1 MQPFWRIRL
10 VLLTLARVRS
20 GAIGS
25 ASLFLLLRGACR
37 PCRQRETGCCTF
49 CAAARWSF
57 LLFCQLFIQPC
68 GDICKN
74 LQLVGLQ
81 QQLVAGT
88 GVEDAFNVQHTGV
101 LQALDGAA
109 HALALL
115 AHRVGIA
122 GEEEQ
127 RQNDRAVMDAYGFVK
142 GTEARTSESAC
153 VAELMKLYQK
163 LTETK

>member
-1 MQPFWRIRL
+1 MQRFRD
-10 VLLTLARVRS
+10 VGS
-20 GAIGS
+20 GQLPVQPVADVGKH
-25 ASLFLLLRGACR
+25 FLLVR
-37 PCRQRETGCCTF
+37 F
-49 CAAARWSF
+49 H
-57 LLFCQLFIQPC
+57 
-68 GDICKN
+68 
-74 LQLVGLQ
+74 
-81 QQLVAGT
+81 QQLVPGT
-88 GVEDAFNVQHTGV
+88 GVQLAFNVLHSGV
-101 LQALDGAA
+101 FQALDGAA

>member
-1 MQPFWRIRL
+1 MC
-10 VLLTLARVRS
+10 RS
-20 GAIGS
+20 P
-25 ASLFLLLRGACR
+25 LFV
-37 PCRQRETGCCTF
+37 
-49 CAAARWSF
+49 
-57 LLFCQLFIQPC
+57 LLFCQLFVRSC
-68 GDICKN
+68 GNVREN
-74 LQLVGLQ
+74 LQLVGLH

-88 GVEDAFNVQHTGV
+88 GVEDAFNVLHTGV
-101 LQALDGAA
+101 FQALDGAA

-153 VAELMKLYQK
+153 VAERMKLYQK

>member
-1 MQPFWRIRL
+1 MMTKAEDISNRPMRK
-10 VLLTLARVRS
+10 
-20 GAIGS
+20 G
-25 ASLFLLLRGACR
+25 CR
-37 PCRQRETGCCTF
+37 TICT
-49 CAAARWSF
+49 AALCLF
-57 LLFCQLFIQPC
+57 LLFCQLFVQSC
-68 GDICKN
+68 GNVREN
-74 LQLVGLQ
+74 LQLVGLH

-88 GVEDAFNVQHTGV
+88 GVEDAFNVLHTGV
-101 LQALDGAA
+101 FQALDGAA

>member
-1 MQPFWRIRL
+1 ML
-10 VLLTLARVRS
+10 V
-20 GAIGS
+20 
-25 ASLFLLLRGACR
+25 
-37 PCRQRETGCCTF
+37 
-49 CAAARWSF
+49 
-57 LLFCQLFIQPC
+57 LLFCQLFVQPC
-68 GDICKN
+68 GDVPEN
-74 LQLVGLQ
+74 LQLVGLH

-88 GVEDAFNVQHTGV
+88 GVEDAFNVLHTGV

-115 AHRVGIA
+115 AHRAGIA

-142 GTEARTSESAC
+142 GTEAWTSESAC

>member
-1 MQPFWRIRL
+1 MKDATRPETGEKRNRRTKRCAAVSGCGSGQLSVQP
-10 VLLTLARVRS
+10 VTDV
-20 GAIGS
+20 GKH
-25 ASLFLLLRGACR
+25 FLLVR
-37 PCRQRETGCCTF
+37 F
-49 CAAARWSF
+49 H
-57 LLFCQLFIQPC
+57 
-68 GDICKN
+68 
-74 LQLVGLQ
+74 
-81 QQLVAGT
+81 QQLVPGT
-88 GVEDAFNVQHTGV
+88 GVQLAFNVLHTGV
-101 LQALDGAA
+101 FQALDGAA

-153 VAELMKLYQK
+153 VAERMKLYQK

>member
-1 MQPFWRIRL
+1 M
-10 VLLTLARVRS
+10 
-20 GAIGS
+20 
-25 ASLFLLLRGACR
+25 
-37 PCRQRETGCCTF
+37 
-49 CAAARWSF
+49 F
-57 LLFCQLFIQPC
+57 LLFCQLFVQSC
-68 GDICKN
+68 GNVPEN
-74 LQLVGLQ
+74 LQLVGLH

-88 GVEDAFNVQHTGV
+88 GVEDAFNVLHTGV

>member
-1 MQPFWRIRL
+1 M
-10 VLLTLARVRS
+10 
-20 GAIGS
+20 
-25 ASLFLLLRGACR
+25 
-37 PCRQRETGCCTF
+37 
-49 CAAARWSF
+49 
-57 LLFCQLFIQPC
+57 QLFFEPV
-68 GDICKN
+68 GDVRKD
-74 LQLVGLQ
+74 LGFVRLH

-153 VAELMKLYQK
+153 VAERMKLYQK

>member
-1 MQPFWRIRL
+1 MLFQPAADIFKHFL
-10 VLLTLARVRS
+10 MVR
-20 GAIGS
+20 
-25 ASLFLLLRGACR
+25 FH
-37 PCRQRETGCCTF
+37 
-49 CAAARWSF
+49 
-57 LLFCQLFIQPC
+57 
-68 GDICKN
+68 
-74 LQLVGLQ
+74 Q
-81 QQLVAGT
+81 QFVAGT
-88 GVEDAFNVQHTGV
+88 GVEDAFNVLHTGV

-153 VAELMKLYQK
+153 EAELMKLYQK

>member
-1 MQPFWRIRL
+1 MFCLRWHACAQALSGQLLPFCRCAVPAAKAAKEKRAA
-10 VLLTLARVRS
+10 AR
-20 GAIGS
+20 
-25 ASLFLLLRGACR
+25 
-37 PCRQRETGCCTF
+37 F

-74 LQLVGLQ
+74 LQLIGLQ

-153 VAELMKLYQK
+153 VAERMKLYQK

>member
-1 MQPFWRIRL
+1 M
-10 VLLTLARVRS
+10 
-20 GAIGS
+20 
-25 ASLFLLLRGACR
+25 
-37 PCRQRETGCCTF
+37 
-49 CAAARWSF
+49 F
-57 LLFCQLFIQPC
+57 LLFCQLFVQPC
-68 GDICKN
+68 GNVREN
-74 LQLVGLQ
+74 LQLVGLH

-88 GVEDAFNVQHTGV
+88 GVEDAFLHTGV

-153 VAELMKLYQK
+153 VAERMKLYQK

>member
-1 MQPFWRIRL
+1 MCSSPLL
-10 VLLTLARVRS
+10 V
-20 GAIGS
+20 
-25 ASLFLLLRGACR
+25 
-37 PCRQRETGCCTF
+37 
-49 CAAARWSF
+49 
-57 LLFCQLFIQPC
+57 LLFCQLFVQPC
-68 GDICKN
+68 GDVPEN
-74 LQLVGLQ
+74 LQLVGLH

-88 GVEDAFNVQHTGV
+88 GVEDAFNVLHTGV

-142 GTEARTSESAC
+142 GTEARISESAC
-153 VAELMKLYQK
+153 VAERMKLYQK

>member
-1 MQPFWRIRL
+1 MTKAEDI
-10 VLLTLARVRS
+10 S
-20 GAIGS
+20 N
-25 ASLFLLLRGACR
+25 R
-37 PCRQRETGCCTF
+37 PTRKGCCTKR
-49 CAAARWSF
+49 AAALCLF
-57 LLFCQLFIQPC
+57 LLFCRLFVQSC
-68 GDICKN
+68 GNVREN
-74 LQLVGLQ
+74 LQLVGLH

-88 GVEDAFNVQHTGV
+88 GVEDAFNVLHTGV
-101 LQALDGAA
+101 FQALDGAA

-153 VAELMKLYQK
+153 VAERMKLYQK

>member
-1 MQPFWRIRL
+1 MMTKAEDISNRPTRKGCR
-10 VLLTLARVRS
+10 TL
-20 GAIGS
+20 
-25 ASLFLLLRGACR
+25 
-37 PCRQRETGCCTF
+37 
-49 CAAARWSF
+49 CAAALCLF
-57 LLFCQLFIQPC
+57 LLFCQLFVQPC
-68 GDICKN
+68 GNVREN
-74 LQLVGLQ
+74 LQLVGLH

-88 GVEDAFNVQHTGV
+88 GVEDAFNVLHTGV
-101 LQALDGAA
+101 PQALDGAA

-153 VAELMKLYQK
+153 VAERMKLYQK